1 MPYIHLRTNVTID
14 KDKVLLLKARM
25 GQDIVDLPGKSEHW
39 LIAEIEGAKDLFFQG
54 TKDPCAMI
62 EVQLYGKAD
71 RRSKETLSRHLT
83 GLCQDLLGIDE
94 DRVYVSF
101 VETPDWA
108 YAGSL
113 F

>member
-39 LIAEIEGAKDLFFQG
+39 LMAEIEGAKDLFFQG
-54 TKDPCAMI
+54 KDTPCAMI
-62 EVQLYGKAD
+62 QVQLYGKAT
-71 RRSKETLSRHLT
+71 REGKEKLSAHLT
-83 GLCQDLLGIDE
+83 ELCHSLLGIEE